1 MTTET
6 EKKRDPRTVTLKRVR
21 LSFTDQLKDKKA
33 TVADGTPKH
42 SCNLLLETDQPEFE
56 ANKAKVVA
64 AIEAAC
70 EVEWKKPEK
79 YKEIAEDTPKR
90 VCFRKGER
98 FKNQESGEVYKG
110 YANNWAISGGTPGAG
125 QRRPKL
131 MDRRKRDVEEKD
143 ILEVMYGGSYA
154 DAIVS
159 FYGTDKGG
167 NGVFC
172 TIEAIRSHQEGERM
186 GGGIQVSADDFD
198 DMDDGDSF
206 GAADGTAAG
215 DSDFG

>member
-6 EKKRDPRTVTLKRVR
+6 LKKPADPRTVMLKRVR
-21 LSFTDQLKDKKA
+21 LSFTDSLLTKKA

-42 SCNLLLETDQPEFE
+42 SSNIILETEGKDFAE
-56 ANKAKVVA
+56 NRAKVIA

-70 EVEWKKPEK
+70 ELQWKKADK
-79 YKEIAEDTPKR
+79 YKEIAEDAPKR

-110 YANNWAISGGTPGAG
+110 YTGNWAISGGTPGGG

-143 ILEVMYGGSYA
+143 ILEVMYGGTYA
-154 DAIVS
+154 DAKVS
-159 FYGTDKGG
+159 FYGTEKGG

-186 GGGIQVSADDFD
+186 GGGVTTDPDEFE

-206 GAADGTAAG
+206 GGSS
-215 DSDFG
+215 DSASSDDFG